1 MQGSCEPRGRRAGPV
16 ADRLDRRIGFG
27 ATRGLALAI
36 AED

>member
-1 MQGSCEPRGRRAGPV
+1 VSRAADRAGPV

-36 AED
+36 VED